1 MVSVTVCAAASEPAT
16 IPLSLSASLI
26 ECDPASDAFALIS
39 SDVLALMKRDS
50 EILLLE
56 ISDSLSS
63 IETLALA
70 EVESLSLATA
80 APLSLV
86 EPELL
91 LMELDVLWLEAD
103 APFPLSLVDTE
114 ACPAPLPEMIPS
126 ASED

>member
-1 MVSVTVCAAASEPAT
+1 M
-16 IPLSLSASLI
+16 
-26 ECDPASDAFALIS
+26 S

-91 LMELDVLWLEAD
+91 LMEPDVL
-103 APFPLSLVDTE
+103 
-114 ACPAPLPEMIPS
+114 
-126 ASED
+126 